1 MALHHA
7 GECDARNDHAVHDPT
22 GGVLSD
28 SGVILDGK
36 YEILER
42 LGSGGMGE
50 VYKARHIHLQEMRV
64 IKILREERAADP
76 TAMQRFTQEARTA
89 TQIKHANVAILYD
102 FSRLADGRFYMV
114 WEHIQGEDVGHWLKT
129 RGPLPLPLAVELGI
143 QGLRGLEAIHGAGV
157 IHRDLSPDNLM
168 ITRDARGR
176 YQAKIIDLGLAKS
189 LSNKPD
195 LEITQAGMFMGKLRY
210 CSPEQAGNLAPGES
224 LDHRSDLY
232 SFAAVL
238 YEMVCGLP
246 PFDSENQHGFVLKR
260 LNEPPLR
267 LEGRNPAVS
276 VPRDL
281 DAIVLKGLERDR
293 ERRYPDAVAFIQAL
307 AKFAE
312 RMRGAETQDVKVRP
326 SGSAT
331 NPTGIP
337 AVKTG
342 VSAIRPAPRELS
354 REERIDLLAQID
366 RAGKKPD
373 AAPAPVARKPDP
385 LAEIAAQVGVVRAP
399 AARPAPPPAV
409 RPPAPAPAPPA
420 SPASQRSAP
429 APAAAAPPPPVEESP
444 QVHEAEQMLERYL
457 TEHKQSLA
465 SFALEALL
473 ELAPAHPRRAEFES
487 RIGRVNEDVARTKRA
502 EEALLAGR
510 EAMLRGDLRA
520 ARQKLEVVQAND
532 SDGHL
537 AREFA
542 ADLAESEKSASK
554 EKNSEQHKRAFENL
568 MSVSRYGEAEKEL
581 EVLSQLEVTK
591 VTLDYFKTQLDQ
603 AKARAAE
610 AHTADGFERRYKKE
624 IGARNWRQA
633 REVAQEFQAALP
645 KHPRPTEMFSEISH
659 SEDKLRK
666 QEAIEAGV
674 KQVEAFIEQRRPT
687 DAELALKIL
696 LRMDP
701 ENVDKRRLERQI
713 ATLWKG

>member
-1 MALHHA
+1 
-7 GECDARNDHAVHDPT
+7 
-22 GGVLSD
+22 
-28 SGVILDGK
+28 VILDGK

-89 TQIKHANVAILYD
+89 TQIKHPNVAILYD

-210 CSPEQAGNLAPGES
+210 CSPEQAGALGPGES

-260 LNEPPLR
+260 LNEAPLR
-267 LEGRNPAVS
+267 LEGRNPSVS

-281 DAIVLKGLERDR
+281 DALVLKGLERDR
-293 ERRYPDAVAFIQAL
+293 DRRYPDAVAFIQAL

-326 SGSAT
+326 AGSAT

-337 AVKTG
+337 VVKAG
-342 VSAIRPAPRELS
+342 ASAIRPAPRELS
-354 REERIDLLAQID
+354 REERIDLLAQIAG
-366 RAGKKPD
+366 AGKKPEAA
-373 AAPAPVARKPDP
+373 AAPAARKADP
-385 LAEIAAQVGVVRAP
+385 LAEIAAQVGVGRAP
-399 AARPAPPPAV
+399 AARAQATPAAAPAIAAPAPAARRPAPPPA
-409 RPPAPAPAPPA
+409 
-420 SPASQRSAP
+420 
-429 APAAAAPPPPVEESP
+429 APPPAEEPS

-465 SFALEALL
+465 SLALETLL

-487 RIGRVNEDVARTKRA
+487 RIGRVNEDVARAKRA

-510 EAMLRGDLRA
+510 EAMLRGDVRT
-520 ARQKLEVVQAND
+520 ARQKLEIVQAND
-532 SDGHL
+532 TDGHL

-542 ADLAESEKSASK
+542 ADLAEAEKSASK

-633 REVAQEFQAALP
+633 REIAQEFQAALP
-645 KHPRPTEMFSEISH
+645 KHPRPTEMFSEIAH
-659 SEDKLRK
+659 SEDNVRK

-687 DAELALKIL
+687 DAELALKIV

-701 ENVDKRRLERQI
+701 ENVHKRRLERQI

>member
-1 MALHHA
+1 
-7 GECDARNDHAVHDPT
+7 
-22 GGVLSD
+22 
-28 SGVILDGK
+28 VILDGK

-89 TQIKHANVAILYD
+89 TQIKHPNVAILYD

-210 CSPEQAGNLAPGES
+210 CSPEQAGALGPGES

-260 LNEPPLR
+260 LNEAPLR
-267 LEGRNPAVS
+267 LEGRNPSVS

-281 DAIVLKGLERDR
+281 DALVLKGLERDR
-293 ERRYPDAVAFIQAL
+293 DRRYPDAVAFIQAL

-326 SGSAT
+326 AGSAT

-337 AVKTG
+337 VVKAG
-342 VSAIRPAPRELS
+342 ASAIRPAPRELS
-354 REERIDLLAQID
+354 REERIDLLAQIAG
-366 RAGKKPD
+366 AGKKPEAA
-373 AAPAPVARKPDP
+373 AAPAARKADP
-385 LAEIAAQVGVVRAP
+385 LAELAAQVGVGRAP
-399 AARPAPPPAV
+399 AARAQTPPAA
-409 RPPAPAPAPPA
+409 APAVA
-420 SPASQRSAP
+420 AP
-429 APAAAAPPPPVEESP
+429 APAARRPAPPAAPPAEEPS

-465 SFALEALL
+465 SLALETLL

-487 RIGRVNEDVARTKRA
+487 RIGRVNEDVARAKRA

-510 EAMLRGDLRA
+510 EAMLRGDVRT
-520 ARQKLEVVQAND
+520 ARQKLEIVQAND
-532 SDGHL
+532 TDGHL

-542 ADLAESEKSASK
+542 ADLAEAEKSASK

-633 REVAQEFQAALP
+633 REIAQEFQAALP
-645 KHPRPTEMFSEISH
+645 KHPRPTEMFSEIAH
-659 SEDKLRK
+659 SEDNVRK

-687 DAELALKIL
+687 DAELALKIV

-701 ENVDKRRLERQI
+701 ENVHKRRLERQI